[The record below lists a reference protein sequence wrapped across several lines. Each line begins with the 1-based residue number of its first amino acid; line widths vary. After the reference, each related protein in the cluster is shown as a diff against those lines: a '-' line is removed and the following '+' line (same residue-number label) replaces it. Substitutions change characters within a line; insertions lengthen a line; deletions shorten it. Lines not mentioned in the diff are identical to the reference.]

1 MESCSLRTAGKSTL
15 GKMGYHVPSAAT
27 LTSFHEAALTRQPTH
42 EISDAAIMC
51 SPSLR
56 PKSGALHDCTVLD
69 SEVQAMFGRAPVQ
82 PSSYPSRLLCACVKG
97 PITVADVSKHIAA
110 LKGPAHTQPRPD
122 LLQELGRLGLG
133 QVRQGCRLPN
143 HPEGHRAIEFYRHTL
158 CPEVSRCLQR
168 LGVPVAF
175 WRPSAEMPP
184 MQGAGRRGAAPKKY
198 HHRVV

>member
-1 MESCSLRTAGKSTL
+1 ME
-15 GKMGYHVPSAAT
+15 YHVPSAAT
-27 LTSFHEAALTRQPTH
+27 LTSFHEAALTRQPK
-42 EISDAAIMC
+42 ISDAAIKC
-51 SPSLR
+51 AVRHFDPR
-56 PKSGALHDCTVLD
+56 VVHDCTVLD
-69 SEVQAMFGRAPVQ
+69 AEVQAMFGRAPVQ
-82 PSSYPSRLLCACVKG
+82 AC
-97 PITVADVSKHIAA
+97 PITVADVSKHIAP
-110 LKGPAHTQPRPD
+110 LKGPAQPQARPD

-184 MQGAGRRGAAPKKY
+184 MQGAGGRGAAPKKT
-198 HHRVV
+198 RWVF